1 MLGAACSRSAIL
13 RAICH
18 ANRRLGGMEHAIML
32 AARRSSKVAVE
43 TPPVRFVQRGA
54 VASIDG
60 GTLVLDESTISSAD
74 NTTVRTFCSL

>member
-1 MLGAACSRSAIL
+1 
-13 RAICH
+13 
-18 ANRRLGGMEHAIML
+18 ML

-43 TPPVRFVQRGA
+43 TPLVRFVQRGA

-74 NTTVRTFCSL
+74 NTTVRTFRSF